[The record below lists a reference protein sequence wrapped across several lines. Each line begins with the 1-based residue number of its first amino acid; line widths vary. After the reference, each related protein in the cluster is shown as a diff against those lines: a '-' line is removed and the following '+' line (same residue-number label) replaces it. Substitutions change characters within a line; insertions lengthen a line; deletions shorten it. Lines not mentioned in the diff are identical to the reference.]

1 MKKIF
6 TLIILLIS
14 LISYPQKLDTNYVKN
29 QIKNS
34 INQLELNLKK
44 EINKLESE
52 IIKNSSF
59 TDSLNKS
66 TLEILNSNNTQ
77 IKNLNN
83 EFSGFQKKFG
93 KIKKLQ
99 KSLNNLISSLNIKL
113 KSSTDRVNNLGN
125 TIIQME
131 SYTDSISDVM
141 VSIDESVNKTV
152 QDIEKEHLANE
163 ETKKQIDSVNR
174 SFSKKQKFSLLVV
187 GLSII
192 LIIIIYFILNKKWSK
207 RTEELNRKQNE
218 IFEKQIQDSQQIAEW
233 LSRESTTVL
242 AQSDPDHSF
251 AKRVAD
257 EIVRITTNLSRMDE
271 SIKGYKQLKASVRKL
286 TQSLNANDYE
296 IEELLGKPWDS
307 GMNLQANF
315 VIDEKLKESES
326 IISRIIKPQINY
338 KGKLIQAAQVEVSQ
352 GE

>member
-1 MKKIF
+1 MKINL
-6 TLIILLIS
+6 TVLLLSISILGFD
-14 LISYPQKLDTNYVKN
+14 QKLDTNYIKS
-29 QIKNS
+29 QIENS
-34 INQLELNLKK
+34 ISQLELNLTE
-44 EINKLESE
+44 EINLLETKISK
-52 IIKNSSF
+52 ISSIN
-59 TDSLNKS
+59 DSLNKS
-66 TLEILNSNNTQ
+66 TLESLNSNKNNFN
-77 IKNLNN
+77 NLNN
-83 EFSGFQKKFG
+83 ELLGVQKKLG
-93 KIKKLQ
+93 KINNLQ
-99 KSLNNLISSLNIKL
+99 NSLNKLISSLNSKL
-113 KSSTDRVNNLGN
+113 KKSTDKVNNLGN
-125 TIIQME
+125 TIVQIE
-131 SYTDSISDVM
+131 SYTDSISNVM
-141 VSIDESVNKTV
+141 VSIDESVNKTI

-163 ETKKQIDSVNR
+163 ENKNQIKSVNQ
-174 SFSKKQKFSLLVV
+174 SFSKKQKFSLLIV
-187 GLSII
+187 GLSIL
-192 LIIIIYFILNKKWSK
+192 LIIIISYALNKKWSN
-207 RTEELNRKQNE
+207 RTEELNKKQNE

-296 IEELLGKPWDS
+296 IEELLNKPWDS

-315 VIDEKLKESES
+315 IIDETLNENES
-326 IISRIIKPQINY
+326 IITRIIKPQINY

>member
-1 MKKIF
+1 MKKLF
-6 TLIILLIS
+6 TLIIFSIS
-14 LISYPQKLDTNYVKN
+14 LVSYSQKIDTNYVKS
-29 QIKNS
+29 QIENS
-34 INQLELNLKK
+34 INQLELNLTE
-44 EINKLESE
+44 EINLLETKISK
-52 IIKNSSF
+52 ISLIN
-59 TDSLNKS
+59 DSLNKS
-66 TLEILNSNNTQ
+66 TLESLNSNKN
-77 IKNLNN
+77 KFNNLNN
-83 EFSGFQKKFG
+83 ELLGVQKKLG
-93 KIKKLQ
+93 KINNLQ
-99 KSLNNLISSLNIKL
+99 NSLNKLISSLNSKF
-113 KSSTDRVNNLGN
+113 KNSTEKVNNLGN
-125 TIIQME
+125 TIVQIE
-131 SYTDSISDVM
+131 SYTDSISNVM

-163 ETKKQIDSVNR
+163 ENKKQINSVKR

-207 RTEELNRKQNE
+207 RTEELNKKQNE

-233 LSRESTTVL
+233 LSKESSTVL

-296 IEELLGKPWDS
+296 IEELLNKPWDP
-307 GMNLQANF
+307 GMNLQAN
-315 VIDEKLKESES
+315 IILDENLKPEQS
-326 IISRIIKPQINY
+326 IITRIIKPQLNY
-338 KGKLIQAAQVEVSQ
+338 KGKLIQVAQVEVSQ

>member
-1 MKKIF
+1 MKIKVII
-6 TLIILLIS
+6 IILSIS
-14 LISYPQKLDTNYVKN
+14 KFGFTQKIDTNYIKS
-29 QIKNS
+29 QIENS
-34 INQLELNLKK
+34 INQLELNLTEK
-44 EINKLESE
+44 INFLETKISK
-52 IIKNSSF
+52 ISSIN
-59 TDSLNKS
+59 DSLNKS
-66 TLEILNSNNTQ
+66 TLESLNFNKNNFN
-77 IKNLNN
+77 NLND
-83 EFSGFQKKFG
+83 EFLGVQKKLG
-93 KIKKLQ
+93 KINNLQ
-99 KSLNNLISSLNIKL
+99 NSLNKLISSLNSKL
-113 KSSTDRVNNLGN
+113 KNSTDKVNNLGN
-125 TIIQME
+125 TIVQIE
-131 SYTDSISDVM
+131 SYTDSISNVM

-163 ETKKQIDSVNR
+163 ENKKQINSVNQ
-174 SFSKKQKFSLLVV
+174 SFSKKQNFSLLVV

-207 RTEELNRKQNE
+207 RTEELKIKQNE

-233 LSRESTTVL
+233 LSKESSTVL

-296 IEELLGKPWDS
+296 IEELLNKPWDS

-315 VIDEKLKESES
+315 VIDETLKENES
-326 IISRIIKPQINY
+326 IITRIIKPQINY

>member
-52 IIKNSSF
+52 IIKNSSL

-66 TLEILNSNNTQ
+66 TLEILNSNNTR
-77 IKNLNN
+77 IKNLSN

-163 ETKKQIDSVNR
+163 ENKKQIDSVNR

-187 GLSII
+187 GLAIL

-207 RTEELNRKQNE
+207 RTEELNKKQNE